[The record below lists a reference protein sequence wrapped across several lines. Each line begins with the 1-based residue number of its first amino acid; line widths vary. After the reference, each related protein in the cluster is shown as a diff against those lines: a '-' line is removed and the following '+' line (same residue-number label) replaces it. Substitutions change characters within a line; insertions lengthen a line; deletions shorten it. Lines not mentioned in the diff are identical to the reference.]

1 MYQQLVAFVNSLN
14 ATARVVPS
22 RLPTWLN
29 SINRVT
35 ARDSLVII
43 MVIGALSGVVF
54 GVFPQLDLRTT
65 AYFYDPLHHTW
76 PTNRSVLLG
85 FLRDLNGYV
94 AIIFVVIA
102 VGARPFAAMFSR
114 AQPYICLR
122 RAIFL
127 VGSFLLGPGLIVNV
141 LLKPEWGRPR
151 PGEISQFGGSLDFE
165 PWWNPFGNCSS
176 NCSFVS
182 GEESLAF
189 WFLAWAIVLP
199 PQYRVAAVTA
209 ALLNCLVV
217 GIGRISVGAHF
228 ASDVIFAVVL
238 TALAIW
244 IMHRIA
250 FAGISAMDDPTNGAA
265 RYRSPP
271 NKI

>member
-65 AYFYDPLHHTW
+65 AYFYDPLRHTW

-141 LLKPEWGRPR
+141 LL
-151 PGEISQFGGSLDFE
+151 Q
-165 PWWNPFGNCSS
+165 
-176 NCSFVS
+176 
-182 GEESLAF
+182 
-189 WFLAWAIVLP
+189 